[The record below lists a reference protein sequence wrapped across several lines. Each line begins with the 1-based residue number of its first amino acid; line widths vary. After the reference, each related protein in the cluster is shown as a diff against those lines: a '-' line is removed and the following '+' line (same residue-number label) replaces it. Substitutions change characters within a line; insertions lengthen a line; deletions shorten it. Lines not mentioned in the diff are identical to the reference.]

1 MPVGS
6 SWGEVLVR
14 FLCIEADRSFH
25 RTHGRAPCLLNG
37 IHSTKTTHL
46 TLPRAR
52 PPRLPHTLD
61 NSKGR
66 TVVRTRVGT
75 TVARQKRR
83 TFAFPPRPAVPAQ
96 GGHGAHWA
104 CPRCSGKDVGV
115 RARACHKPIPSPPAV
130 FIALGEAARY
140 FGALA
145 AVLMA
150 PPPGQPA
157 SGDAPDPPAQA
168 RAQSHGIADG
178 SSDSDEPGGAPAP
191 PKKKAKGGTCLH
203 PPPRIRP
210 PLLST

>member
-1 MPVGS
+1 MAS
-6 SWGEVLVR
+6 
-14 FLCIEADRSFH
+14 
-25 RTHGRAPCLLNG
+25 TAPKLD
-37 IHSTKTTHL
+37 L

-52 PPRLPHTLD
+52 PPRLAHTLD
-61 NSKGR
+61 NSKVELLSELVLSRHNSR
-66 TVVRTRVGT
+66 TAEKTHVRLP
-75 TVARQKRR
+75 A
-83 TFAFPPRPAVPAQ
+83 PPRGPCTGRPWCALGVS
-96 GGHGAHWA
+96 
-104 CPRCSGKDVGV
+104 RCSGKDVGV

-130 FIALGEAARY
+130 FIALGEAARC

-145 AVLMA
+145 TVLMA

-191 PKKKAKGGTCLH
+191 KKKAKGGTCLH